1 MNPNVAAFLSSWP
14 TAPWTIGGSVLTV
27 IIYWRGWRA
36 LARRGG
42 AQFGAAQL
50 GAFVAGNVALLL
62 VVCSPLEPFAGLL
75 LSVHMAQH
83 LLLMFVAPPLV
94 CLAAPQLPLMHGLP
108 APVLEYWIMP
118 IVQWRAFR
126 GALRVLMHPAVAWS
140 VATVVLWVWHVPW
153 LYELA
158 LESDFWHRVEHACFF
173 ASALLFWWPVVQP
186 YPSQAVWPRVAM
198 LPYLFLAAMP
208 ATVVCA
214 FLTFADHVL
223 YPRYEAVPRV
233 FGLSALTD
241 QAVAG
246 AMMWVAGLV
255 AYLIPLV
262 YLGFTLLY
270 GGRRPAVINSIA
282 RVRHNE
288 GRIDSHAHSL
298 AGNAARDI
306 STAADEEPAWRHAPS
321 HAVTATIAAIPRAA
335 SLPFVSITDML
346 APLRPHVPLT
356 RLVSADSLVVPAQDT
371 VPRTAA
377 FDLLRVPVLGS
388 ILRWPAIRRI
398 LQVALLGIAAVIVL
412 DGLTG
417 TQVAP
422 LNLAGVLPWIHWR
435 GLLVLTL
442 LTAGNWFCMACPFML
457 PRAIARR
464 WLSPVREWPSWLRSK
479 WLAVALLLVFFWA
492 YEALD
497 LWSSPWWTAWI
508 VIGYFVVAFAVDMM
522 FRDASFCKYVCPIGQ
537 FQFVQSLVSPWQV
550 RVREPHVCATCRTK
564 ECIRGGHDVR
574 GCETHLF
581 APRKTSNLDCTFCL
595 DCVQAC
601 PATNIGVLATMP
613 STASGA
619 ASRMGFVD
627 EVARRTDLAALLL
640 LLLFAAFANAGGMIA
655 PVVAAEDRI
664 AAAFGL
670 SGVAIE
676 SGYLALSLLA
686 LPTAAI
692 FATAACSKQGSGGA
706 ETTLQNATRF
716 AAALTPL
723 GATMWLAHYGFH
735 LTTGAMAFI
744 PAGMRFLS
752 DWGWHIA
759 GAESLVRSCCAVEPP
774 AWLVRAEIMSLDFGL
789 LASLYLVYLIATK
802 SAQTVQRTVAAALPW
817 WALSL
822 ALFGL
827 GVWILLQPMEM
838 RGTISS
844 FGGGMAGG
852 GG

>member
-1 MNPNVAAFLSSWP
+1 MNPTVAAFLSSWP
-14 TAPWTIGGSVLTV
+14 TAPWTIGGCVLTV
-27 IIYWRGWRA
+27 IIYGRGWRA
-36 LARRGG
+36 LARRGS
-42 AQFGAAQL
+42 AQFGPAQL
-50 GAFVAGNVALLL
+50 AAFVAGNVALLL
-62 VVCSPLEPFAGLL
+62 AVCSPLEPFAGLL

-83 LLLMFVAPPLV
+83 LLLMFVAPPLI
-94 CLAAPQLPLMHGLP
+94 CWAAPQLPFMHGLP

-126 GALRVLMHPAVAWS
+126 VALRALTHPAVAWS
-140 VATVVLWVWHVPW
+140 VATVVLWVWHIPW
-153 LYELA
+153 FYELA
-158 LESDFWHRVEHACFF
+158 LASDFWHRVEHACFF

-214 FLTFADHVL
+214 FLTFADRVI

-241 QAVAG
+241 QAMAG
-246 AMMWVAGLV
+246 AMMWVAGLI

-270 GGRRPAVINSIA
+270 GRQQPAAIEVLA
-282 RVRHNE
+282 RVRHSE
-288 GRIDSHAHSL
+288 RRTDPHARSL
-298 AGNAARDI
+298 ARSAARDI
-306 STAADEEPAWRHAPS
+306 PNAGHEEPGWRPVPS
-321 HAVTATIAAIPRAA
+321 QAVVATIAAISRGE
-335 SLPFVSITDML
+335 SLPIVSLTEMI
-346 APLRPHVPLT
+346 APLRPHVPVV
-356 RLVSADSLVVPAQDT
+356 RAVSADSLVVAIQDT
-371 VPRTAA
+371 AQHPAA
-377 FDLLRVPVLGS
+377 FDLLRVPVLGRT
-388 ILRWPAIRRI
+388 LRHSATRRI
-398 LQVALLGIAAVIVL
+398 LQVLLLGIAAVIVV

-417 TQVAP
+417 TQVAS

-435 GLLVLTL
+435 GLVVLTL
-442 LTAGNWFCMACPFML
+442 LTAGNWFCMACPFTL
-457 PRAIARR
+457 PRSIARR
-464 WLSPVREWPSWLRSK
+464 WLSPAREWPARLRSK
-479 WLAVALLLVFFWA
+479 WLAVGLLLVFFWA

-508 VIGYFVVAFAVDMM
+508 VVGYFVSAFAVDMM

-550 RVREPHVCATCRTK
+550 RVHEPQVCATCRTK
-564 ECIRGGHDVR
+564 ECIRGGPDVR
-574 GCETHLF
+574 GCEMHLF
-581 APRKTSNLDCTFCL
+581 APRKTGNLDCTFCL

-601 PATNIGVLATMP
+601 PSTNIGVLATMP
-613 STASGA
+613 IATSGA
-619 ASRMGFVD
+619 AFSMRPMD
-627 EVARRTDLAALLL
+627 EAAGRTDVAALSL

-655 PVVAAEDRI
+655 PIVAAEDRVGE
-664 AAAFGL
+664 AFGL
-670 SGVAIE
+670 SGITIE

-686 LPTAAI
+686 LPAVAI
-692 FATAACSKQGSGGA
+692 FASAACSKQGSGSA

-723 GATMWLAHYGFH
+723 GAAMWLAHYGFH
-735 LTTGAMAFI
+735 LATGALAFI

-752 DWGWHIA
+752 DWGWHIT
-759 GAESLVRSCCAVEPP
+759 GADRLVRSCCAVEPP
-774 AWLVRAEIMSLDFGL
+774 AWLVRAEIMILDFGL

-802 SAQTVQRTVAAALPW
+802 SDKSRQRPAVAALPW

-822 ALFGL
+822 VLFGL

-838 RGTISS
+838 RGTIPS
-844 FGGGMAGG
+844 FGGGVAGG